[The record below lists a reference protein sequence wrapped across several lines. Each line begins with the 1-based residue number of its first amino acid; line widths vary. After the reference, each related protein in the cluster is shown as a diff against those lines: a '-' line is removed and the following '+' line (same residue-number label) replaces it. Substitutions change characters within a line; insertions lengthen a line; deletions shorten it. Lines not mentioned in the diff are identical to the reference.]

1 MWVAEGF
8 REDFHFDELAL
19 TSYNEP
25 PHFEEFFNALPR
37 DTYRQTHVRVRQ
49 IREQF
54 PRSAWFLDDART
66 YFVQKGMYVP
76 KVDVIDEIARVS
88 YSICSLEQHGLR
100 IFSTSR
106 GSKARRYNDNKLC
119 VGS

>member
-54 PRSAWFLDDART
+54 PRSA
-66 YFVQKGMYVP
+66 
-76 KVDVIDEIARVS
+76 
-88 YSICSLEQHGLR
+88 
-100 IFSTSR
+100 
-106 GSKARRYNDNKLC
+106 
-119 VGS
+119 